1 MIQDESYSSQAKNTI
16 NNRSNGISLFVNFTF
31 NTSGKN
37 VFLIYTS
44 DGSDP
49 SKSNGSV
56 VNCSF
61 SNFNDPNSTFVGS
74 IPSSSFVAGNT
85 LKYIFYISDSDL
97 AAAWGRV
104 AGTSGY
110 STSWT
115 EGDDY
120 YTSSVL
126 YSNSSSGGNWSEI
139 SSWHDNVVP
148 NLSTKSVE
156 IISSTS
162 EIVVNQDATVSTLKV
177 FNDGEILFENSPQRT
192 LTIANNGSLSNNG
205 TFTAGTG
212 KVSFAGSGTVS
223 GTVVFNDVDISGG
236 VNFGSSSTIDGTL
249 TINAGGFVNTN
260 APTYGAAAALV
271 YNTGGPYGRGAEW
284 STTTGA
290 GYPNHVTISN
300 NTTLN
305 LGNAAASTARQCAG
319 NLTVDVGSTLS
330 LNTTP
335 MTAALTV
342 KGNFIN
348 NGTTVLSSSSG
359 GDLKLEGDFDDNGT
373 FTANSRAVFF
383 EGNATQTIDSNT
395 DPLEIDVMRMD
406 KTGGEVVMNQ
416 NLLVDET
423 ADPLQFGSG
432 TNILNLNGF
441 KLTIGK
447 TGVTSNITGTGSFKG
462 SSTSKIE
469 VLGNGVI
476 TLNLDQTTPGTTNA
490 LGTLTVNRPTGV
502 VTIGTAA
509 TIPAAGVWTIEPS
522 SKLTVSGTLTNQ
534 NTSGGIVLASPTS
547 SGPSGSLI
555 LDKTNGFTG
564 SGKITAKR
572 YIAAYTTAE
581 DGWHLFA
588 SPFDNFDVTGT
599 NLEPSSTLN
608 EEDDLYYW
616 DEAVGDNGTWMN
628 WKASSFNLDA
638 GKGYLISSFAS
649 ETKSWTGTPYHDD
662 KVFSD
667 LSYQNPHP
675 TENNTWHLLGNP
687 FTSALIWNNSNGW
700 SLSGIGGVAKVM
712 DVTDGSYIDIN
723 VGGVIPAFQG
733 FFVSVENSTNSITIS
748 RDARSHEATNFYKS
762 AGQYVKL
769 SANDIDKALAQESNL
784 YFNENGSETFDYRT
798 DSRMLPLYAPG
809 FYSLKDNHKLS
820 TNTLPAIN
828 EELVIPF
835 GFESNGSSNFEIELK
850 ESTVA
855 YPIFL
860 TDNKTGTI
868 HKLSENPVYSFTASE
883 GDDPNRFLLHFGVVG
898 IGEQEQAPTLQA
910 YMVDNRLY
918 VNNSLEQAQL
928 AVYDLQGRL
937 VAEQSLN
944 TAGLQALPLEL
955 PAGVYIVRLNNASES
970 RSLKI
975 NVQ

>member
-1 MIQDESYSSQAKNTI
+1 IFNWLYFLSCTKINDTKSSEENFYVRYTTDAWSTSSLALFSFAGTTGTATIPAQDAETEVVYYVFSTTLSNPSVDYDLITLNYDNNSGSNYSYTVKFGTTQTGNWNASNTWKAGSVPANKDVVI
-16 NNRSNGISLFVNFTF
+16 GHDITLDISPSVLSLFINSGTTFTAS
-31 NTSGKN
+31 N
-37 VFLIYTS
+37 
-44 DGSDP
+44 D
-49 SKSNGSV
+49 SKSNE
-56 VNCSF
+56 
-61 SNFNDPNSTFVGS
+61 
-74 IPSSSFVAGNT
+74 T
-85 LKYIFYISDSDL
+85 LIISD
-97 AAAWGRV
+97 
-104 AGTSGY
+104 
-110 STSWT
+110 
-115 EGDDY
+115 
-120 YTSSVL
+120 
-126 YSNSSSGGNWSEI
+126 GG
-139 SSWHDNVVP
+139 
-148 NLSTKSVE
+148 
-156 IISSTS
+156 
-162 EIVVNQDATVSTLKV
+162 
-177 FNDGEILFENSPQRT
+177 T
-192 LTIANNGSLSNNG
+192 LTNNG

-212 KVSFAGSGTVS
+212 KVSFDGAGTVS
-223 GTVVFNDVDISGG
+223 GTVAFNDVDIAGG
-236 VNFGSSSTIDGTL
+236 VDFGSSSTINGTL

-260 APTYGAAAALV
+260 APTYGTGSTLQ
-271 YNTGGPYGRGAEW
+271 YNTVNVFSRNLEW
-284 STTTGA
+284 SNSTGA
-290 GYPNHVTISN
+290 GFPYNVQISN
-300 NTTLN
+300 NSSLN
-305 LGNAAASTARQCAG
+305 LGANSGTDVERLIANDLIIDAG
-319 NLTVDVGSTLS
+319 SSLFLDYGEDDMTKSLVVNGDVTV
-330 LNTTP
+330 
-335 MTAALTV
+335 
-342 KGNFIN
+342 
-348 NGTTVLSSSSG
+348 NGTISLSNEIG
-359 GDLKLEGDFDDNGT
+359 GDLKLKGNLT
-373 FTANSRAVFF
+373 FGANSTFNANERAIFF
-383 EGNATQTIDSNT
+383 NGETTQTVQATSASTYTIAYIIVGETGGDATTLQLVGGDIIANAPQGGNALTFSNATDKIDLNGNKIS
-395 DPLEIDVMRMD
+395 I
-406 KTGGEVVMNQ
+406 G
-416 NLLVDET
+416 T
-423 ADPLQFGSG
+423 ADVTSTISGSG
-432 TNILNLNGF
+432 SF
-441 KLTIGK
+441 IGS
-447 TGVTSNITGTGSFKG
+447 TTSE
-462 SSTSKIE
+462 IE
-469 VLGNGVI
+469 VLGNGDI

-490 LGTLTVNRPTGV
+490 IGTFTVNRPTGV

-509 TIPAAGVWTIEPS
+509 TIPAAGVWTVEPS

-564 SGKITAKR
+564 SGKITANR

-599 NLEPSSTLN
+599 NLEPSSTLD
-608 EEDDLYYW
+608 EEDDLYFW

-667 LSYQNPHP
+667 LSHTNPHP

-700 SLSGIGGVAKVM
+700 NLLNIGGAAKVM

-723 VGGVIPAFQG
+723 EGGVIPAFQG

-784 YFNENGSETFDYRT
+784 YFSEYGSETFDYRT

-820 TNTLPAIN
+820 TNSLPAIN

-835 GFESNGSSNFEIELK
+835 GFETNGSTNFEIELT

-883 GDDPNRFLLHFGVVG
+883 GDNPNRFLLHFGVVG

-910 YMVDNRLY
+910 YLVDNRLY

-944 TAGLQALPLEL
+944 SGGLQSLPLDL
-955 PAGVYIVRLNNASES
+955 PAGMYIVRLNNASES